1 MLDDGPAIVESI
13 PMNPAQIIISRLGG
27 EAQVA
32 FVTATSYTAPY
43 RWQAAKAKGGTGGLI
58 PQRYHRT
65 LLDYARSRG
74 IALTAED
81 FLPAVETTSP
91 SIIPPRPRRVRAEDG
106 PMTGPGPSPE
116 SSDAAEQSRR
126 PRTTA
131 VRD

>member
-1 MLDDGPAIVESI
+1 
-13 PMNPAQIIISRLGG
+13 MNPAQIIISRLGG

-74 IALTAED
+74 IALTAEE
-81 FLPAVETTSP
+81 FLPGADSTSP
-91 SIIPPRPRRVRAEDG
+91 SVIPGRPRRVRAERG
-106 PMTGPGPSPE
+106 PMTGSGPNL
-116 SSDAAEQSRR
+116 QSGDTEEPPHRSG
-126 PRTTA
+126 TTA
-131 VRD
+131 IRD